1 MNIPFIP
8 LAHKQLGESIRCT
21 GFGMAAG
28 IASLAWSLSGS
39 VANAQ
44 QPRTMQHEGRSFA
57 VVPAAEMSSVF
68 ETSGEEIIVSEF
80 DQNFPLIHGS
90 QIAAGSCSGSQCP
103 GNCGSPTCGGGGL
116 HGGGFFGHRQNSCN
130 DGCATCNPFC
140 YGRVEAVY
148 MQRDGLDNFTRSR
161 SPAMLLDEPN
171 FEAAP
176 RITIGTAPD
185 CVTGYEASFV
195 GPLNFDTNRTAVG
208 RSGQTLLTQRTVI
221 PAAPPVPGLQVDE
234 VFSLYGDPVNP
245 DATLFQRYRTEFW
258 SVEASR
264 TSLAWDIAKLLIGVR
279 YIRLDEQ
286 YDLIGADPTAGQS
299 GAIYSKTTND
309 LIGMQ
314 IGGDIFT
321 PVCRSTSAYFRGRG
335 GLYYN
340 NAGSTALVSKDAT
353 LLYGIRDNH
362 DGFAAMFEFGGG
374 LQYQISE
381 MFSVHGGGELWYLTK
396 VATAADQIPTIV
408 GDNIGAHG
416 TRASDDIFFA
426 GFNVGA
432 TMKY

>member
-1 MNIPFIP
+1 
-8 LAHKQLGESIRCT
+8 
-21 GFGMAAG
+21 FGMAAG

-80 DQNFPLIHGS
+80 DQNFPLVHGS

-195 GPLNFDTNRTAVG
+195 G
-208 RSGQTLLTQRTVI
+208 
-221 PAAPPVPGLQVDE
+221 
-234 VFSLYGDPVNP
+234 
-245 DATLFQRYRTEFW
+245 
-258 SVEASR
+258 
-264 TSLAWDIAKLLIGVR
+264 
-279 YIRLDEQ
+279 
-286 YDLIGADPTAGQS
+286 
-299 GAIYSKTTND
+299 
-309 LIGMQ
+309 
-314 IGGDIFT
+314 
-321 PVCRSTSAYFRGRG
+321 
-335 GLYYN
+335 
-340 NAGSTALVSKDAT
+340 
-353 LLYGIRDNH
+353 
-362 DGFAAMFEFGGG
+362 
-374 LQYQISE
+374 
-381 MFSVHGGGELWYLTK
+381 
-396 VATAADQIPTIV
+396 
-408 GDNIGAHG
+408 
-416 TRASDDIFFA
+416 
-426 GFNVGA
+426 
-432 TMKY
+432 